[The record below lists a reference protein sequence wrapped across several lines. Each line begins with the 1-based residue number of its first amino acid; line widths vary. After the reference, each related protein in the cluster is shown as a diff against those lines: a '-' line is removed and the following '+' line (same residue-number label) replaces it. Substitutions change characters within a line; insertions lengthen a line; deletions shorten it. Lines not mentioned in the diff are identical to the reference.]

1 MSSQLLYG
9 TVFNNQANR
18 LHIPIQHAKATA
30 RSLLNLYTQAVNA
43 NIAAT
48 DLFDCLTGSPLRMPH
63 EIADTIVDICRSAP
77 YLKTQFISQ
86 SGLCI
91 SYPDLNDNKK
101 RQRTFAL
108 MQSSLI
114 IEATTRLIAFFS
126 NRQLYLPSITKLI
139 EDFIVCLPVIKD
151 SNHNR
156 SSTNISDLV
165 EEMLNQT
172 RIELD
177 IETINRNSFM
187 ASEPLDNPS
196 NAQTLTGKIIVNKK
210 DLSNGHRLDQKSYLT
225 IRKNSS

>member
-1 MSSQLLYG
+1 MTSQLLYG

-18 LHIPIQHAKATA
+18 LRIPIQDAKATA

-43 NIAAT
+43 NIGAA
-48 DLFDCLTGSPLRMPH
+48 DLFDRLTDSLRMPG
-63 EIADTIVDICRSAP
+63 EIANTIVDICQSVP

-108 MQSSLI
+108 MQSPLI

-126 NRQLYLPSITKLI
+126 NRQLYIPSIKKLI
-139 EDFIVCLPVIKD
+139 EDFIACLPVIED

-165 EEMLNQT
+165 EEMLTQT

-187 ASEPLDNPS
+187 ESEPLDNPS

-210 DLSNGHRLDQKSYLT
+210 VRD
-225 IRKNSS
+225 

>member
-1 MSSQLLYG
+1 
-9 TVFNNQANR
+9 
-18 LHIPIQHAKATA
+18 
-30 RSLLNLYTQAVNA
+30 
-43 NIAAT
+43 
-48 DLFDCLTGSPLRMPH
+48 MPR
-63 EIADTIVDICRSAP
+63 EIANTIVDICQSAP
-77 YLKTQFISQ
+77 YLKTQFISR

-108 MQSSLI
+108 MQSPLI

-126 NRQLYLPSITKLI
+126 NRQLFLPSIKKLI
-139 EDFIVCLPVIKD
+139 EDFIACLPVIKD
-151 SNHNR
+151 SNHSR

-187 ASEPLDNPS
+187 ESEPLDNPS

-210 DLSNGHRLDQKSYLT
+210 VRRLIYCSPIENFILQSFKS
-225 IRKNSS
+225 